1 MHLLS
6 IYGTRDLDFDR
17 FNVHQC
23 PFASETPADRLPP
36 LPPPRLAA
44 ALSGGYLPCL
54 DTLLRRC
61 GRGYVHG
68 DVRRGHADGDV
79 LLMSHLVLHR
89 RTLKNLVRICS
100 GMDGTRS
107 NSSGGSS
114 SNNSGIALEYS
125 HDLPWLLAY
134 GDPRQ
139 SASLLASMAKMLSR
153 AARKQQDNSRD
164 VAQGWGGAGF
174 AALGLA
180 APGYEELMVAEGL
193 ASMVCNNL
201 NVAFNWMQA
210 QAPQHPFSLSAV
222 GTSAPYTCGASSAR
236 ADGDSAA
243 GGLDLGTGDAAAGYP
258 NGAQRLRLLLSFAL
272 EKVVPSLSAHFM
284 RQCKQLAVCTGGRAS
299 DGLLGVGDA
308 GARADEVS
316 RLAGSLQQLLYM
328 LLVAQRTVW
337 RCRDLVSKARG
348 AVIGPGS
355 GAGGGGGDSRADT
368 ALAAGAAPGPG
379 SWGGSGSSG
388 ASAAG
393 QGTVG
398 TGAAGAV
405 ELGALADGLQGLLD
419 GEVDMAGLVG
429 AALDCLQLL
438 PASDGGQLAA
448 TVLELTHCA
457 LWSCQHDM
465 GSMRLPD
472 GSPFLSFSA
481 SSPIIKKVL
490 WGASSSAER
499 LRAAVTAARFAGYA
513 GEAKHG
519 DALVVFA
526 SRYSPGC
533 EARVAPEVPLWLLGP
548 GEVGR
553 ELGGS
558 CCCNAR
564 CARLEGDSEA
574 GEGQGRGLLV
584 CGRCRG
590 AWYCCRECQAAAW
603 AAGHKKACK
612 GE

>member
-1 MHLLS
+1 MRLTSNLLLHT
-6 IYGTRDLDFDR
+6 G
-17 FNVHQC
+17 
-23 PFASETPADRLPP
+23 
-36 LPPPRLAA
+36 
-44 ALSGGYLPCL
+44 
-54 DTLLRRC
+54 LLR
-61 GRGYVHG
+61 
-68 DVRRGHADGDV
+68 
-79 LLMSHLVLHR
+79 
-89 RTLKNLVRICS
+89 TLIRFRS
-100 GMDGTRS
+100 GMDGTSGSGAGGHER
-107 NSSGGSS
+107 SGGSS
-114 SNNSGIALEYS
+114 SSALQFS

-134 GDPRQ
+134 GNPRQ

-153 AARKQQDNSRD
+153 GARDGSGD
-164 VAQGWGGAGF
+164 AAQGLGGIGF
-174 AALGLA
+174 GAPGPA
-180 APGYEELMVAEGL
+180 APANEVEEMVAESL
-193 ASMVCNNL
+193 ASMLSRNL
-201 NVAFNWMQA
+201 GDAFVWMQERA
-210 QAPQHPFSLSAV
+210 GGHPLDRSAAGV
-222 GTSAPYTCGASSAR
+222 SAPYASGADCAGRGGGSA
-236 ADGDSAA
+236 ADGDDPGA
-243 GGLDLGTGDAAAGYP
+243 GVSTGYP
-258 NGAQRLRLLLSFAL
+258 QGPQRLRLLLSFAL
-272 EKVVPSLSAHFM
+272 AKVVPPLSARLI
-284 RQCKQLAVCTGGRAS
+284 RQCRQLTMRTGVRAS
-299 DGLLGVGDA
+299 GGSGGGGTKVDVDDIPTDNLQHLLLV
-308 GARADEVS
+308 
-316 RLAGSLQQLLYM
+316 
-328 LLVAQRTVW
+328 LLVAQKTVW
-337 RCRDLVSKARG
+337 RCRDLVSSTARG

-355 GAGGGGGDSRADT
+355 GAGGGGSGGGSSSSSASATGQGTVT
-368 ALAAGAAPGPG
+368 AGAAGAAGE
-379 SWGGSGSSG
+379 
-388 ASAAG
+388 AD
-393 QGTVG
+393 
-398 TGAAGAV
+398 
-405 ELGALADGLQGLLD
+405 LNALADGLQGLLD
-419 GEVDMAGLVG
+419 GEADMAGLVG

-590 AWYCCRECQAAAW
+590 AWYCCRECQAADW
-603 AAGHKKACK
+603 AAGHKKACRGK
-612 GE
+612 